1 MGKPHELWE
10 PLRPLGHDEG
20 YSILLQLICNC
31 IWPMKDKYSSPR
43 GWTNL
48 ESTEAVLYVRN
59 MPRSPTNASI
69 STLRYALAPD
79 AAAVQAIEA
88 TFAAYDHMMRI
99 LEEVAPVGANLVSL
113 HAQAYERIR
122 TETGL
127 PARLVTLGLR
137 DRAGY
142 VAGSPPR
149 RIPLDDKLFAIK
161 GPTSLTISTVSG
173 RVLVPFQVPGYLAGW
188 ESPFPAQLVADG
200 TRYEVHIAVKSTALQ
215 PEEKTMLHEGIL
227 ARMGRLLA
235 AIASQT
241 IDNAETSNKLALVK
255 QAIREIDAGADEARH
270 ALGKSRAEEFRLK
283 RRREELDGE
292 AASLTDKIRLA
303 LAENR
308 EDLAR
313 AGLAR
318 QIDLESQGIALERA
332 MDFVELEID
341 EQTKALQAMLGAR
354 REAESRLA
362 DLEAS
367 MVQHALTETN
377 RGPSATNTIS
387 TDRAMAAIARVT
399 GVPASSVFG
408 AKELDELDRLQREKE
423 IAARLERIKSQQ

>member
-1 MGKPHELWE
+1 MIKLVAE
-10 PLRPLGHDEG
+10 
-20 YSILLQLICNC
+20 
-31 IWPMKDKYSSPR
+31 
-43 GWTNL
+43 T
-48 ESTEAVLYVRN
+48 
-59 MPRSPTNASI
+59 PTA
-69 STLRYALAPD
+69 TLRYALTPD
-79 AAAVQAIEA
+79 EAAVAAIEA
-88 TFAAYDHMMRI
+88 TFAAYDRMMVI
-99 LEEVAPVGANLVSL
+99 LAEAVPAGANLVSL

-122 TETGL
+122 RETGL

-142 VAGSPPR
+142 SAGVIPR

-173 RVLVPFQVPGYLAGW
+173 RVLVPFEVPGYAAGW
-188 ESPFPAQLVADG
+188 ESPFPAQLVSDG
-200 TRYEVHIAVKSTALQ
+200 RTYEIHIAVKSKTPP

-241 IDNAETSNKLALVK
+241 IDDAENNNKVALVK

-283 RRREELDGE
+283 RRREELDAE
-292 AASLTDKIRLA
+292 VVNLNDKIRFA
-303 LAENR
+303 IAENR

-313 AGLAR
+313 AGVAR
-318 QIDLESQGIALERA
+318 QIDLESQQIALERA
-332 MDFVELEID
+332 LDFIELEIE

-354 REAESRLA
+354 REAEVR
-362 DLEAS
+362 
-367 MVQHALTETN
+367 LTELEQSLIQQSPAET
-377 RGPSATNTIS
+377 GQGAAQTKTMSA
-387 TDRAMAAIARVT
+387 DRAMAAIARVT
-399 GVPASSVFG
+399 GVPASSVLG
-408 AKELDELDRLQREKE
+408 DKELDELDRLHRERE

>member
-1 MGKPHELWE
+1 MIKL
-10 PLRPLGHDEG
+10 
-20 YSILLQLICNC
+20 
-31 IWPMKDKYSSPR
+31 
-43 GWTNL
+43 
-48 ESTEAVLYVRN
+48 AVEI
-59 MPRSPTNASI
+59 PSA
-69 STLRYALAPD
+69 TLRYGLTPD
-79 AAAVQAIEA
+79 EAAVAAIEA
-88 TFAAYDHMMRI
+88 TFPPYDRMMAI
-99 LEEVAPVGANLVSL
+99 LAEVAPVGANLVSL

-122 TETGL
+122 RETGL

-142 VAGSPPR
+142 IPGSMPR

-161 GPTSLTISTVSG
+161 GPTSLTVSTVSG
-173 RVLVPFQVPGYLAGW
+173 RVLVPFEIPGYLPGW
-188 ESPFPAQLVADG
+188 ESPFPAHLVSDG
-200 TRYEVHIAVKSTALQ
+200 RSYEIHIAVKSKSTP

-241 IDNAETSNKLALVK
+241 IDNAENNNKVALVK

-283 RRREELDGE
+283 RRREELDTE
-292 AASLTDKIRLA
+292 AAGLTEKIRLA

-313 AGLAR
+313 AGVAR

-332 MDFVELEID
+332 TDFIELEID

-354 REAESRLA
+354 REAEGRLA
-362 DLEAS
+362 ELEQSLA
-367 MVQHALTETN
+367 QQALTETR
-377 RGPSATNTIS
+377 RG
-387 TDRAMAAIARVT
+387 
-399 GVPASSVFG
+399 SSP
-408 AKELDELDRLQREKE
+408 
-423 IAARLERIKSQQ
+423 